1 MTLLK
6 TGLNDLGLGHGK
18 KPDYL
23 AAAQLLRSYLTT

>member
-1 MTLLK
+1 MTLSK
-6 TGLNDLGLGHGK
+6 AGLNDLGLGHGK